1 MSRIERVGVIGLG
14 KMGRPMAKNL
24 VAGGFAVTGYD
35 VNRRAVKAAAAA
47 GARIG
52 RSPAAVAAKSDLV
65 IVMVGFDSEVDRVLF
80 GHDGVLSRARPGLII
95 VVCSTVAPQYMRGL
109 PARAKGR
116 KVTFVDA
123 PLCRGEQAAKDG
135 RLLIM
140 GGGAKGA
147 FRASLPAF
155 GCFAD
160 SINYLGALG
169 AGQTGKMVNNLIL
182 WACISANDEALKLAG
197 ALGVEEG
204 PLRHA
209 LLKSSAQ
216 NWALE
221 TLDDASPM
229 PWAEKDMTIVLQ
241 EADSARISLPLSGTI
256 KEVIKGVKIARGQSM
271 PRARG

>member
-1 MSRIERVGVIGLG
+1 MSRIERVGIIGLG

-24 VAGGFAVTGYD
+24 VSGGFRVTGYD
-35 VNRRAVKAAAAA
+35 VNRRAVKAAVAS

-52 RSPAAVAAKSDLV
+52 RSPADVAAKSDLV

-80 GHDGVLSRARPGLII
+80 GRDGVLSRARPGLVIA
-95 VVCSTVAPQYMRGL
+95 VCSTVAPDYMRGL

-116 KVTFVDA
+116 KVTFIDA
-123 PLCRGEQAAKDG
+123 PLCRGEEAAKDG

-140 GGGAKGA
+140 GGGGKRA
-147 FRASLPAF
+147 FRTCVPAF

-160 SINYLGALG
+160 SIHHLGALG

-182 WACISANDEALKLAG
+182 WACISANDEGLRLAG

-221 TLDDASPM
+221 TLDEDSPM
-229 PWAEKDMTIVLQ
+229 PWAEKDMTIVLH
-241 EADSARISLPLSGTI
+241 EADSARISLPLCGTL

-271 PRARG
+271 PRATG